1 VAHITRVRV
10 VVLAL
15 LATSV
20 LAAWPA
26 PAEAQRR
33 RAVAAN
39 RAVARPIARP
49 VIVRGVVYRLR
60 PIGVHPVYWRNTW
73 WGLHGASWWGPYSP
87 YSYGYGYGYGY
98 GQGYGFQD
106 RLTASVRMQVLPRE
120 AEVFI
125 DGYSAGVVDDFD
137 GVFQRLRLRPGG
149 HEIVV
154 YLDGY
159 RTFRQRLY
167 LNAGATRT
175 IRHTL
180 EPLSPG
186 EPMDPPP
193 APSEAP
199 DDDEEPAAVPGRRV
213 EPAQETETDRVE
225 PAGRFGTLAIR
236 VQPAD
241 AEVVVDGE
249 RWSAPSGETR
259 LSIQLSEGRH
269 TVEVRKAGFSSYRED
284 VLIRRDRTLTINV
297 SLTE

>member
-1 VAHITRVRV
+1 MAHITRVRV
-10 VVLAL
+10 VVIAL

-20 LAAWPA
+20 LAVWPA
-26 PAEAQRR
+26 PVEGQRR
-33 RAVAAN
+33 RAVAAS
-39 RAVARPIARP
+39 RAVARPPARP
-49 VIVRGVVYRLR
+49 VIVRGVIYRIR
-60 PIGVHPVYWRNTW
+60 PIGVPPVYWRNTW
-73 WGLHGASWWGPYSP
+73 WGLHGASWWGPYPP
-87 YSYGYGYGYGY
+87 YSYGYGHGYGY
-98 GQGYGFQD
+98 GQGYGFYD
-106 RLTASVRMQVLPRE
+106 RLTASVRLQVSPRE

-125 DGYSAGVVDDFD
+125 DGYSAGLVDDFD

-180 EPLSPG
+180 EPLAAG
-186 EPMDPPP
+186 EPMEP
-193 APSEAP
+193 APTPSAAP
-199 DDDEEPAAVPGRRV
+199 DDDEEPAAAPGRPV
-213 EPAQETETDRVE
+213 EPAHEAETGRVA
-225 PAGRFGTLAIR
+225 PDGHFGTLAIR

-241 AEVVVDGE
+241 AQVVVDGE
-249 RWSAPSGETR
+249 RWLVPAGETR
-259 LSIQLSEGRH
+259 LSIQMSEGRH